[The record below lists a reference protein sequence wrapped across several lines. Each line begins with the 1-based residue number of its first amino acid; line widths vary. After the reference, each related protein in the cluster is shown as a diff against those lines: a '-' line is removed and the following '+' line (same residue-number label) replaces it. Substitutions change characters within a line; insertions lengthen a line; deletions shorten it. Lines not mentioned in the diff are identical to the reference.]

1 MSDYKRF
8 ISYMYIYKKG
18 LKGNNIGY
26 AKIESRNGT
35 CKFVVSVKYRELKEQ
50 EWNIALFY
58 RGEDEES
65 KKDINLI
72 NIDKV
77 SCEKDELTV
86 MYKTNEQNLFDSNI
100 ALNRIAGIILVG
112 KNNEYIGTEWDDNG
126 IEYKFIN
133 NEVQEY
139 YKKDKVIEN
148 RIIDNKDDKKEDDK
162 INSDKE
168 IIIKE
173 QVVKKDN
180 SDAEKQEKGEY
191 NSKINKTK
199 TTENK
204 ETEYKEI
211 DNNKMLTKE
220 NQLKIDNIMN
230 EKSGYVEKSDI
241 MNFNKFNESKISN
254 QKKEQKIKAET
265 QDNIKPYIKRILD
278 GYPGMYPFEDDEVI
292 DCIKLEP
299 HDIGVFPMDKWPLA
313 NNSFLLHGYYTYRHL
328 IFARLKRNNRIHY
341 ILGVPGIF
349 RDREKF
355 MAKMFGFNNF
365 KGVRNKPL
373 NTGEF
378 GYWYMYLNV

>member
-1 MSDYKRF
+1 M
-8 ISYMYIYKKG
+8 
-18 LKGNNIGY
+18 
-26 AKIESRNGT
+26 
-35 CKFVVSVKYRELKEQ
+35 
-50 EWNIALFY
+50 
-58 RGEDEES
+58 
-65 KKDINLI
+65 I

-241 MNFNKFNESKISN
+241 MNFNKFHK
-254 QKKEQKIKAET
+254 
-265 QDNIKPYIKRILD
+265 
-278 GYPGMYPFEDDEVI
+278 
-292 DCIKLEP
+292 
-299 HDIGVFPMDKWPLA
+299 
-313 NNSFLLHGYYTYRHL
+313 
-328 IFARLKRNNRIHY
+328 
-341 ILGVPGIF
+341 
-349 RDREKF
+349 
-355 MAKMFGFNNF
+355 
-365 KGVRNKPL
+365 
-373 NTGEF
+373 
-378 GYWYMYLNV
+378 